1 MDRVTTV
8 LSQHRMLP
16 FVLPTLACLCWLTGC
31 TQTTAPEITPAE
43 PVAASSGVSDR
54 PELPT
59 AAELAR
65 ADEHP
70 EAVMPASFPQGHDVW
85 KRLNND
91 VWHRL
96 EDTGPRPSQ
105 DSLAPA
111 RDGEPSTIAIHKSP
125 PPAEQPV
132 EQSGAPPEL
141 PLGPVPEL
149 LLTPG
154 PLNLFEVAA
163 EPDPPPAQRAIPDG
177 RSPQPLAQPPTSS
190 LAPPENAAP
199 RSGQLEQLA
208 RQADRQIRHG
218 YQLAGRRAYYS
229 ARAEFIGALRLI
241 AQGLDTERQTSVH
254 SRCLAAGLTAV
265 READD
270 FLPQGSRL
278 EADLN
283 LAGIVGGHRTP
294 VLAGADVSNLTP
306 MSALRL
312 YLTFAQEQ
320 LATAAGGEV
329 AASMALHALAKLH
342 AALATGQPGMIRAA
356 DSKAMLY
363 YQAAIFTYPKN
374 YLAANDL
381 GVLLAR
387 AGSDRQAHAMLRY
400 SLSLHG
406 QSSGWRNLAAVSHR
420 LGQQQIAQHARQRL
434 AVAMQTEA
442 ARRKATLGG
451 THPAIRWVD
460 PATFAKTAD
469 NHPLLRQPPAA
480 QPGAVPPNRA
490 GPSQTPPPPQR
501 QPPPTAT
508 RPGFWPWP
516 EPKRN
521 PLSAYISRSP
531 EARSPILL
539 CQALGPAAPCPICA
553 VDCSACD
560 CSQGWEA
567 ARMIAWQAYAQGE
580 YVGHFRLPHVSE
592 YRLRVDDELDLI
604 YRLTREETATP
615 YKLNVGDQIQV
626 ESFTD
631 EDLNRE
637 LLVQP
642 DGTITLRLLGQVHA
656 TRLTVTQLRDDLE
669 RRYKKYYN
677 VPAITVTPL
686 RVNTKLEDLRA
697 SVDRRQGIG
706 GQSQLARVT
715 PEGSI
720 ALPALGSVYVQGL
733 TLDEARK
740 ELAERYRRE
749 VEGIEVIPVLVGRA
763 PRYVYVLG
771 EVGAPGRFDL
781 TGPTTLLQSLAMAGS
796 WNNGAHLRQIV
807 VLRRGD
813 DWRMLATMV
822 DVDAILHARKPCS
835 PGEIWLNDSDV
846 VIVPKSP
853 ILVADDF
860 IELVFTRGIYGVFPL
875 NATLNFAKL
884 SSL

>member
-16 FVLPTLACLCWLTGC
+16 FVLPTFAFVCLLTGC
-31 TQTTAPEITPAE
+31 TQTTSPETAPAE
-43 PVAASSGVSDR
+43 PAASCSDT
-54 PELPT
+54 PGPLGILPAADQIGELT
-59 AAELAR
+59 R
-65 ADEHP
+65 ADERP
-70 EAVMPASFPQGHDVW
+70 KAVMPASFPEGHDVW
-85 KRLNND
+85 KRIDND
-91 VWHRL
+91 VWWKL
-96 EDTGPRPSQ
+96 EDSDAARPQ
-105 DSLAPA
+105 DPPPSAPG
-111 RDGEPSTIAIHKSP
+111 GETSTIVIRDSFP
-125 PPAEQPV
+125 SVGQPGNP
-132 EQSGAPPEL
+132 SDLSKL
-141 PLGPVPEL
+141 PLGTVPGSRL
-149 LLTPG
+149 APG
-154 PLNLFEVAA
+154 PLNLSEIAL
-163 EPDPPPAQRAIPDG
+163 EPNPPALPP
-177 RSPQPLAQPPTSS
+177 SLAQPSSS
-190 LAPPENAAP
+190 LAPPKNTAG

-208 RQADRQIRHG
+208 RQADRRIRHG
-218 YQLAGRRAYYS
+218 YQLAGRRACYA
-229 ARAEFIGALRLI
+229 ARAEFVGALRLI

-265 READD
+265 AEADD

-294 VLAGADVSNLTP
+294 VLADADVSNLTP
-306 MSALRL
+306 MSALKL

-329 AASMALHALAKLH
+329 AASMALHALGKLH
-342 AALATGQPGMIRAA
+342 ATLATGRPGMIRAA

-363 YQAAIFTYPKN
+363 YQAAIFTYPGN
-374 YLAANDL
+374 HLAANDL

-387 AGSDRQAHAMLRY
+387 AGSYHQAHAMLQY

-406 QSSGWRNLAAVSHR
+406 NSSAWRNLVVVSHR
-420 LGQQQIAQHARQRL
+420 LGQQQIAEHARHRL
-434 AVAMQTEA
+434 AIAQRIEA
-442 ARRKATLGG
+442 DRRKATLGG
-451 THPAIRWVD
+451 VHPSVRWVD
-460 PATFAKTAD
+460 PATFAKTGN
-469 NHPLLRQPPAA
+469 NHPLSRQPPAVKSNTA
-480 QPGAVPPNRA
+480 QPKRAVSP
-490 GPSQTPPPPQR
+490 QMQQR
-501 QPPPTAT
+501 QQPRPTAT
-508 RPGFWPWP
+508 KPGFWPWSQP
-516 EPKRN
+516 QRN
-521 PLSAYISRSP
+521 PLSFRIPRSP
-531 EARSPILL
+531 EARSRILL

-553 VDCSACD
+553 VDCSTCN
-560 CSQGWEA
+560 CCQGWES

-580 YVGHFRLPHVSE
+580 YVGHFRLPHVNE
-592 YRLRVDDELDLI
+592 YRLRVDDQLDLI
-604 YRLTREETATP
+604 YRLTREETSTP
-615 YKLNVGDQIQV
+615 YKLNVGDEIQV

-631 EDLNRE
+631 AELDRG

-642 DGTITLRLLGQVHA
+642 DGTVTLRLLGQVHA
-656 TRLTVTQLRDDLE
+656 TGLTVTQLRDDLE
-669 RRYKKYYN
+669 QRYKKYYN

-697 SVDRRQGIG
+697 AVDRRAGIG

-715 PEGSI
+715 PEGTI
-720 ALPALGSVYVQGL
+720 ALPALGSVFVQGL

-749 VEGIEVIPVLVGRA
+749 VEGIEVIPVLVARA

-771 EVGAPGRFDL
+771 EVGTPGRFDL
-781 TGPTTLLQSLAMAGS
+781 SGPTTLLQALAMAGS

-813 DWRMLATMV
+813 DWRLLATMV
-822 DVDAILHARKPCS
+822 DLDAILHARKPCA

-860 IELVFTRGIYGVFPL
+860 IELAFTRGIYGVFPL
-875 NATLNFAKL
+875 SGTLNFAKL